1 MLEQIVGVNDSGDR
15 GIFIPLWLERET
27 ITAALAKISAEKRP
41 NPSAPAFRDRHDD
54 HIAARKL
61 ARTAAEISAHQPCN
75 YSWKSRSRSCF
86 CKKRPYVIVSITC
99 TKIEVFILR
108 ESRLPSEWP
117 PGAIRLAS
125 GRRIFLSRA
134 RNRLAL
140 SSG

>member
-15 GIFIPLWLERET
+15 GIFIPLWIERET
-27 ITAALAKISAEKRP
+27 ITAALAKRSAEKRP
-41 NPSAPAFRDRHDD
+41 NPSASAFRDRHDD

-61 ARTAAEISAHQPCN
+61 ACTAAEISAHQPCS

-86 CKKRPYVIVSITC
+86 CEKRPYAIVST
-99 TKIEVFILR
+99 TFVKIEVFILR
-108 ESRLPSEWP
+108 ESHLPSEWP
-117 PGAIRLAS
+117 PEAIRLAS
-125 GRRIFLSRA
+125 ERRIFLSRA